1 MDDFGKPPLGGRG
14 TAATY
19 RVPIDHDSGAPFA
32 GSDITVAG
40 DPQDLVHDAHYLVR
54 SNGRATIRRYCGDT
68 DTLRHPTGRTDPLSP
83 PFDIVGRIVRLVRPL

>member
-1 MDDFGKPPLGGRG
+1 
-14 TAATY
+14 
-19 RVPIDHDSGAPFA
+19 
-32 GSDITVAG
+32 
-40 DPQDLVHDAHYLVR
+40 VHDAHYLVR